1 VLSATDIEDLVR
13 DPYKVYAKR
22 VLGLRGLDRSTPTRA
37 CRARQIIHEVLER
50 FVRLEEAG
58 ADPMALIM
66 ELGRKHFARHEHAP
80 QVRALWWPRFEAVAR
95 WFVAEH
101 GARRGRLE
109 ALMAE
114 HKGGIEIEAGGGRF
128 RLEARADRIEVGRD
142 GSLAILDY
150 KTGNV
155 PDKRE
160 VRSGAR
166 PQLLVEALIA
176 AGGGFPGVP
185 AAVPAEILYWG
196 LKGGGDRPDEVGA
209 AGGGGG
215 AAGAARRWR
224 GRDRAAAGAL
234 RGPEQRLHRDAAA
247 GDRARP
253 TATTTTWR
261 GVAEWRDGG
270 EGGA

>member
-1 VLSATDIEDLVR
+1 
-13 DPYKVYAKR
+13 
-22 VLGLRGLDRSTPTRA
+22 
-37 CRARQIIHEVLER
+37 VLER

-109 ALMAE
+109 TLMAE
-114 HKGGIEIEAGGGRF
+114 HKGGIEVEAGGGRF

-155 PDKRE
+155 PDKKE
-160 VRSGAR
+160 VRSGVR
-166 PQLLVEALIA
+166 PQLLVEAVIA
-176 AGGGFPGVP
+176 AAGGFPGVP
-185 AAVPAEILYWG
+185 AAVPAEIVYWG
-196 LKGGGDRPDEVGA
+196 LKGGGDRPAEIGRPAEGEELRELLEV
-209 AGGGGG
+209 
-215 AAGAARRWR
+215 AREGIERLLAHFADPQSAYIAIPR
-224 GRDRAAAGAL
+224 
-234 RGPEQRLHRDAAA
+234 PEIAPTYSDYDHL
-247 GDRARP
+247 AR
-253 TATTTTWR
+253 
-261 GVAEWRDGG
+261 VAEWRDGG
-270 EGGA
+270 EA